1 MEYLDPSGDEDI
13 NPNSV
18 FEEFGNLV
26 KISGLV
32 TFTTNPDGSAYF
44 CLFEDDTFGF
54 TF

>member
-1 MEYLDPSGDEDI
+1 MEYMEPFGDENSNADI
-13 NPNSV
+13 V
-18 FEEFGNLV
+18 FEEFGKLV

-32 TFTTNPDGSAYF
+32 TFTTNKDGSAYF